1 MLSNGYILILI
12 WVGVIATLAVMAP
25 EWVYRTELVNGE
37 RVRRVTPIFAVIAV
51 LPLVIWAGSRGYV
64 GDTGAYIQAFRDM
77 PSTISGISSYMDTVT
92 KDQGFYFVS
101 ALIKCLIGN
110 RTTVYFIIGAAV
122 QCFLLFRVYRKYSTS
137 YVVSFFLF
145 IASTDYISWIFN
157 GMRQFVAVTITV
169 ACFPWIIE
177 KKYVR
182 AIILILIAS
191 LFHQS
196 ALLVI
201 PFIFI
206 VQGKAWNKK
215 TILFIL
221 AVIVAVIFADRFTDI
236 LDNMLAETQ
245 YQNVVSDWEQFQD
258 DGTNILRVLVYSI
271 PTILS
276 LIGLKYIRKEDN
288 PVINICTNMSI
299 AATGFYVVSMF
310 TSGIFIG
317 RLPVYFSLYGYILLP
332 WMIKNIFTK
341 RSAQLVYVCMIG
353 AYIIFYWYQ
362 NHFIWGL
369 I

>member
-12 WVGVIATLAVMAP
+12 WVGVIAALAVMAP

-37 RVRRVTPIFAVIAV
+37 KVRRMTPLFAVVAV
-51 LPLVIWAGSRGYV
+51 LPLVIWAGFRGYV
-64 GDTGAYIQAFRDM
+64 GDTGAYIQAFREM
-77 PSTISGISSYMDTVT
+77 PSSISGISNYMDGIT
-92 KDQGFYFVS
+92 KDHGFYFVS

-110 RTTVYFIIGAAV
+110 RNTVYFIIGAFV
-122 QCFLLFRVYRKYSTS
+122 QCFLLFRIYRKYSSS
-137 YVVSFFLF
+137 YVVSLFLF

-157 GMRQFVAVTITV
+157 GMRQFVAVTITI

-177 KKYVR
+177 KRYVR
-182 AIILILIAS
+182 AIIVILIAS

-201 PFIFI
+201 PFVFI

-221 AVIVAVIFADRFTDI
+221 AVIFAVMFADRFTDI

-245 YQNVVSDWEQFQD
+245 YQNVVSDWESWED

-271 PTILS
+271 PAVLS
-276 LIGLKYIRKEDN
+276 FIGLKYIRKEDD

-299 AATGFYVVSMF
+299 ASAGFYIVSMF

-317 RLPVYFSLYGYILLP
+317 RLPIYFSLYSYILLP
-332 WMIKNIFTK
+332 WEINHIFTK
-341 RSAQLVYVCMIG
+341 RSAQIIYVVMVG
-353 AYIIFYWYQ
+353 AYLAFYYYQ
-362 NHFIWGL
+362 MHVTWGMV
-369 I
+369 

>member
-12 WVGVIATLAVMAP
+12 WVGVIAALAVMAP

-37 RVRRVTPIFAVIAV
+37 KVRRVTPLFAVVAV
-51 LPLVIWAGSRGYV
+51 APLVIWAGFRGNV
-64 GDTGAYIQAFRDM
+64 GDTGAYMQAFADM
-77 PSTISGISSYMDTVT
+77 PPTFSEISGYMDSVT

-110 RTTVYFIIGAAV
+110 RTSIYFIIIATV
-122 QCFLLFRVYRKYSTS
+122 QCFLLFRIYRKYSSS
-137 YVVSFFLF
+137 YVVSYFLF

-157 GMRQFVAVTITV
+157 GMRQFVAVTITI
-169 ACFPWIIE
+169 ACFPWIVE
-177 KKYVR
+177 KKYLR
-182 AIILILIAS
+182 AIIVILAAS

-201 PFIFI
+201 PFVFI

-221 AVIVAVIFADRFTDI
+221 AVIVAVMFADRFTDI

-245 YQNVVSDWEQFQD
+245 YKNVVSDWEQFQD

-271 PTILS
+271 PAILS

-299 AATGFYVVSMF
+299 TAAGFYIVSMF

-317 RLPVYFSLYGYILLP
+317 RLPVYFSL
-332 WMIKNIFTK
+332 
-341 RSAQLVYVCMIG
+341 
-353 AYIIFYWYQ
+353 
-362 NHFIWGL
+362 
-369 I
+369 

>member
-12 WVGVIATLAVMAP
+12 WTAIIGILSLVSVNGF
-25 EWVYRTELVNGE
+25 YRMETVNGE
-37 RVRRVTPIFAVIAV
+37 RVRRVTPFFAVVAV
-51 LPLVIWAGSRGYV
+51 LPLVIWAGYRGNV
-64 GDTGAYIQAFRDM
+64 GDTGAYIQAFADM
-77 PSTISGISSYMDTVT
+77 PSSFSGISGYIAGVQ

-101 ALIKCLIGN
+101 AVIRCVFGSRENI
-110 RTTVYFIIGAAV
+110 YFIIVAAI
-122 QCFLLFRVYRKYSTS
+122 QCFLLFKIYRKYSTS
-137 YVVSFFLF
+137 FAISFFLF

-169 ACFPWIIE
+169 AAFPWIVE
-177 KKYVR
+177 KKYIR
-182 AIILILIAS
+182 AIIVILIAS

-201 PFIFI
+201 PFVFI

-215 TILFIL
+215 AILFII
-221 AVIVAVIFADRFTDI
+221 AIVIAIMFADRFTDI

-245 YQNVVSDWEQFQD
+245 YQNVVSDWEEFND

-271 PTILS
+271 PAILS
-276 LIGLKYIRKEDN
+276 LVGLKYIRKVN
-288 PVINICTNMSI
+288 SPIINICTNMSI
-299 AATGFYVVSMF
+299 TSAGFYIISMF

-332 WMIKNIFTK
+332 WIIKTVFTK
-341 RSAQLVYVCMIG
+341 RSAQLVYICMIG

>member
-12 WVGVIATLAVMAP
+12 WVGVIAALAVMAP

-37 RVRRVTPIFAVIAV
+37 KVRRVTPLFAVVAV
-51 LPLVIWAGSRGYV
+51 APLVIWAGFRGNV
-64 GDTGAYIQAFRDM
+64 GDTGAYMQAFADM
-77 PSTISGISSYMDTVT
+77 PPTFSEISGYMDSVT

-110 RTTVYFIIGAAV
+110 RTSIYFIIIATV
-122 QCFLLFRVYRKYSTS
+122 QCFLLFRIYRKYSSS
-137 YVVSFFLF
+137 YVVSYFLF

-157 GMRQFVAVTITV
+157 GMRQFVAVTITI
-169 ACFPWIIE
+169 ACFPWIVE
-177 KKYVR
+177 KKYLR
-182 AIILILIAS
+182 AIIVILAAS

-201 PFIFI
+201 PFVFI

-221 AVIVAVIFADRFTDI
+221 AVIVAVMFADRFTDI

-245 YQNVVSDWEQFQD
+245 YKNVVSDWEQFQD

-271 PTILS
+271 PAILS
-276 LIGLKYIRKEDN
+276 LLGLKYIRKEDN

-299 AATGFYVVSMF
+299 TAAGFYIVSMF
-310 TSGIFIG
+310 TSCIFIG
-317 RLPVYFSLYGYILLP
+317 RLPVYFSL
-332 WMIKNIFTK
+332 
-341 RSAQLVYVCMIG
+341 
-353 AYIIFYWYQ
+353 
-362 NHFIWGL
+362 
-369 I
+369 